1 MKLCVAGM
9 WHLGCV
15 TSACMSELGAIVTG
29 IDDSVE
35 TIERLNH
42 GSSPVFEP
50 GLDELI
56 KKGISEGRLSFTAD
70 MSAATKDAKYVW
82 VCYDTPV
89 DEEDNADVDYVL
101 GKIYELVDIMNNEQ
115 GLIISSQLPVG
126 SVRKVERYITEAGK
140 KIPVMYSP
148 ENLRLGNAIKI
159 FENPDRIIAGTRD
172 ENGRK
177 FFEPLLSLIPSKVI
191 WMRPES
197 AEMSKHALNA
207 FLASSISFINE
218 IAAFCE
224 AEGADAREVSAAL
237 KSEERIGPKAYLS
250 PGGAFAGG
258 TLARDV
264 KYLIAKSDEQG
275 IRADMLRGVL
285 SSNIHH
291 MDWIYQRTLDSL
303 GSLYSKT
310 IAVLG
315 LTYKS
320 GTDTLRRSR
329 AVEFIRRFN
338 AEGSQVK
345 AYDENISSLPKDLTG
360 IMRLTDS
367 PEQAIRESD
376 CVIIYSYSKKPTEG
390 EGIILSIKN
399 MHKPIVIDEGGKFIK
414 ELADDENIKYYTVGK
429 G

>member
-15 TSACMSELGAIVTG
+15 TSACMSKLGAIVIG

>member
-15 TSACMSELGAIVTG
+15 TSACMSKLGAIVIG

-414 ELADDENIKYYTVGK
+414 EFADDENIKYYTVGK

>member
-1 MKLCVAGM
+1 MKLCVSGM

-15 TSACMSELGAIVTG
+15 TSACMSELGAIVIG
-29 IDDSVE
+29 LDESVE
-35 TIERLNH
+35 TIERLNI

-56 KKGISEGRLSFTAD
+56 RKGISEGRLSFSTD
-70 MSAATKDAKYVW
+70 INSAAENAKYVW

-89 DEEDNADVDYVL
+89 DEEDNADVDYVT
-101 GKIYELVDIMNNEQ
+101 GKIHKLVGVMNNEQ

-126 SVRKVERYITEAGK
+126 SVRKIERYISECGK

-159 FENPDRIIAGTRD
+159 FEHPDRIIAGTRD
-172 ENGRK
+172 DENKK

-191 WMRPES
+191 WMSPES

-224 AEGADAREVSAAL
+224 AEGADVREVSAAL

-264 KYLIAKSDEQG
+264 KYLLAKSEEQG
-275 IRADMLRGVL
+275 IHADMLKGVL
-285 SSNIHH
+285 ASNRHH
-291 MDWIYQRTLDSL
+291 MDWIYHKTFENL
-303 GSLYSKT
+303 GSLHGKT
-310 IAVLG
+310 VAVLG

-338 AEGSQVK
+338 AEGAHVK
-345 AYDENISSLPKDLTG
+345 AYDENIASLPKDLTG
-360 IMRLTDS
+360 IMTLIDS
-367 PEQAIRESD
+367 PEEVISESD
-376 CVIIYSYSKKPTEG
+376 CVIVYSYSNNN
-390 EGIILSIKN
+390 LL
-399 MHKPIVIDEGGKFIK
+399 GGGGDYFSNK
-414 ELADDENIKYYTVGK
+414 EYEPACCY
-429 G
+429 